1 MLEKRLDDSRNILT
15 INLKNISEN
24 WIYLKSKINQNCICG
39 AVIKAN
45 AYGLG
50 AKTISKTLKELGC
63 NNFLVATLEE
73 GVNLRKAIGNKPN
86 IIVMHE
92 HINRNENEFLNYN
105 LIPTLNTIEQIK
117 LWNAFLT
124 NKNKKIESIIQ
135 VDTGM
140 NRLGVSI
147 NQITSFIES
156 SNSKSLI
163 NPLFL
168 MTHLACASTPENE
181 LNKRQLIK
189 FSNIFNKFKRQFPS
203 TKGTIANSA
212 GILLGH
218 DWHFDMVR
226 TGAALYG
233 INPIPKETNPLKQ
246 AVNLRARIL
255 QIRQVDSKETVGY
268 GATIEISKNT
278 KLATVSLGYANGF
291 HRSLSNIGKAH
302 INGIE
307 IKVAGIVSMDLITFD
322 VSNVPEGILE
332 KYEWVD
338 IISPIHTLDELAYEA
353 STISYELLTALGANI
368 KKEYVT

>member
-1 MLEKRLDDSRNILT
+1 MLEKRLGETRNILT
-15 INLKNISEN
+15 INLKSISEN
-24 WIYLKSKINQNCICG
+24 WIYLKSRISRNCICG
-39 AVIKAN
+39 AVVKAN

-50 AKTISKTLKELGC
+50 AKTISKKLYESGC
-63 NNFLVATLEE
+63 NDFLVATLEE
-73 GVNLRKAIGNKPN
+73 GANLREALGNKSN

-105 LIPTLNTIEQIK
+105 LIPTLNTFEQIK
-117 LWNAFLT
+117 LWNTFLRK
-124 NKNKKIESIIQ
+124 KNKRIESIIQ

-140 NRLGVSI
+140 SRLGVSI
-147 NQITSFIES
+147 NEITSFIES
-156 SNSKSLI
+156 SNSRSII

-168 MTHLACASTPENE
+168 MSHLACAGTPENE
-181 LNKRQLIK
+181 LNKRQLKK
-189 FSNIFNKFKRQFPS
+189 FSSVLHKFKKRFPS

-233 INPIPKETNPLKQ
+233 INPVPKEKNSLKQ
-246 AVNLRARIL
+246 AVELRARIL
-255 QIRQVDSKETVGY
+255 QIRQVDSKESVGY
-268 GATIEISKNT
+268 GATIEVNKNA

-307 IKVAGIVSMDLITFD
+307 IKIAGILSMDLITFD
-322 VSNVPEGILE
+322 VSNVPEDILE

-338 IISPIHTLDELAYEA
+338 IISPIHTVDELAYEA

-368 KKEYVT
+368 KKEYTT